1 MSASS
6 SSTSSVARCSHFGTC
21 GGCSTQNL
29 PYEEQLRLKAAKVAS
44 FIREAGLELSAV
56 HGSPDVWHYRNKMEF
71 SFGDCYP
78 PKEGDPW
85 LKLGLKPKGRW
96 YEILDLEHCFLPSP
110 EVPALL
116 AAVRRWAE
124 AGKVPPYVQKRRAGV
139 LRHLV
144 LREAKNTGERMV
156 LLVTEEGEI
165 DEPAFVSAVLSVY
178 PATTILRGINKK
190 ASDTA
195 ISDSLKV
202 LTGPG
207 FVVEELD
214 ILGRKLRFKISPH
227 SFFQTNSKA
236 AGLLYSRLA
245 QWLRES
251 GAKTALDLYCGGGGI
266 TLCLAPF
273 VDKVIGA
280 EQNPSAVA
288 DAKENA
294 RLNGLDNAAFYG
306 GDVAVLLPSLL
317 AMGIDAVV
325 VDPPRAGLMPKVS
338 AALAASG
345 PETLLYVS
353 CNPESL
359 GRDLALLKPYEPL
372 KAELFDLF
380 PHTDHVET
388 LVLLRRPKSS

>member
-1 MSASS
+1 MSVSS
-6 SSTSSVARCSHFGTC
+6 SSTSSAARCTHFGTC

-29 PYEEQLRLKAAKVAS
+29 PYDEQLRLKAARVSS
-44 FIREAGLELSAV
+44 FIKESGLELSAV
-56 HGSPDVWHYRNKMEF
+56 HASPDAWHYRNKMEF

-96 YEILDLEHCFLPSP
+96 YEILDLQHCFLPSP

-116 AAVRRWAE
+116 ASVRTWAE
-124 AGKVPPYVQKRRAGV
+124 ANRVPPYVQKRRAGV

-144 LREAKNTGERMV
+144 LREAKNTNERMV
-156 LLVTEEGEI
+156 LLVTEDGEI
-165 DEPAFVSAVLSVY
+165 NEPAFVEAVTKVY

-195 ISDSLKV
+195 VSDSLRA

-207 FVVEELD
+207 FVTEELD
-214 ILGRKLRFKISPH
+214 ILGRKLRFRISPH
-227 SFFQTNSKA
+227 SFFQTNSGA
-236 AGLLYSRLA
+236 AEVLYTRLVEWA
-245 QWLRES
+245 RES
-251 GAKTALDLYCGGGGI
+251 GAKTILDLYCGGGAI
-266 TLCLAPF
+266 ALCLAPF
-273 VDKVIGA
+273 VDKVVGA
-280 EQNPSAVA
+280 ELNPSAVA

-294 RLNGLDNAAFYG
+294 ALNKLGNASFFS
-306 GDVAVLLPSLL
+306 GDVSLLLPSLL
-317 AMGIDAVV
+317 AMGATAAV
-325 VDPPRAGLMPKVS
+325 VDPPRAGLMPK
-338 AALAASG
+338 AAQALVESG

-359 GRDLALLKPYEPL
+359 GRDLKELTPYKPL

-388 LVLLRRPKSS
+388 LVLLRRERVV